1 MLSHLLSSVLLPN
14 PDLQFTQISGM
25 KSDCWRL
32 SAFRCF
38 SSCCFGGG
46 KGFQSDVQLQFECG
60 INT

>member
-14 PDLQFTQISGM
+14 LDLQFTQISGM

-32 SAFRCF
+32 SAFHCYH
-38 SSCCFGGG
+38 CCFGGG
-46 KGFQSDVQLQFECG
+46 KGFQSDVQLQFENG